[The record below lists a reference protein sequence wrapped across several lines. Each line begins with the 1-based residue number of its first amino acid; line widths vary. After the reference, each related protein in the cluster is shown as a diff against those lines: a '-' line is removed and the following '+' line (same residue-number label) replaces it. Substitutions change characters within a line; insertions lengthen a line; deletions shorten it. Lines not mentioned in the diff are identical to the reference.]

1 MDIMKKCYYRLT
13 IGFLLATLMCT
24 CMNSSCG
31 NQIVTEQLS
40 SDKKHKF
47 VVFVR
52 DCGATTGS
60 YTQVSILR
68 SNEKLRDDES
78 GNILVLDYFGDH
90 VNEYGGADAKVEW
103 VANRKIIIRFDWKAQ
118 AVKRETKFKGIEII
132 YEEIR

>member
-1 MDIMKKCYYRLT
+1 MKKLNYGLI
-13 IGFLLATLMCT
+13 IGFVLASLMCA
-24 CMNSSCG
+24 CMDSSCG

-40 SDKKHKF
+40 SDKKYKF

-78 GNILVLDYFGDH
+78 GNVLVLDYFGDD

-103 VANRKIIIRFDWKAQ
+103 VADRKIVIRFDRKAE
-118 AVKRETKFKGIEII
+118 AAKRETK
-132 YEEIR
+132 